1 MQNQWCY
8 KDLGR
13 LHKTVLQKYLLL
25 FWLFKI
31 VDRPTGMCEGNSLLL
46 DIALPGLD
54 LEDMLVVLCGQM
66 RCCLPS

>member
-8 KDLGR
+8 KGLGR
-13 LHKTVLQKYLLL
+13 LHKTVLQNDLLL

-31 VDRPTGMCEGNSLLL
+31 MDRPTGMCEGSSLLL

-54 LEDMLVVLCGQM
+54 LEDILVVLCGQV
-66 RCCLPS
+66 RCCLRS